1 MIHCY
6 NFYTLKLNLQ
16 EVALCHVQLL
26 GIAGEGFGATRGMN
40 ELGLIWVVSK
50 MQVNVER
57 FPQW

>member
-1 MIHCY
+1 
-6 NFYTLKLNLQ
+6 LNLQ
-16 EVALCHVQLL
+16 EVALCHVHLL

-57 FPQW
+57 FPEW